1 MVGAQISEMNIYQ
14 VLVVILSLN
23 IDALFFGV
31 AFGAKGIKILA
42 KSKLIIFF
50 TSMSITIIS
59 FFMGKGCGKFLEPQ
73 LSSHLGAIFM
83 IIIGIVFVIRTLLEK
98 NSSPLPKTLV
108 NLSLKSLGLTI
119 KIIKEP
125 VLSDIDSS
133 GSIEPAE
140 ALLVAFALSFDSLSA
155 SFSLGLSNLANIKQ
169 ILLIPVFQFLA
180 ISAGNVFAY
189 FFKTF
194 RKSLIANYIPGIVL
208 IVLGIYNLF

>member
-1 MVGAQISEMNIYQ
+1 MNIYQ
-14 VLVVILSLN
+14 IFVITLSLN

-31 AFGAKGIKILA
+31 AFGTKGIKILT
-42 KSKLIIFF
+42 KSKVIIFF

-59 FFMGKGCGKFLEPQ
+59 FFMGRWFGKFLEPQ

-108 NLSLKSLGLTI
+108 NLSLKSLGLTV

-133 GSIEPAE
+133 GSIEPVE
-140 ALLVAFALSFDSLSA
+140 AFLVALALSLDGLSA
-155 SFSLGLSNLANIKQ
+155 SFSLGLSNLANIEQ
-169 ILLIPVFQFLA
+169 ILLIPAFQFIA

-208 IVLGIYNLF
+208 ILLGIYNLF